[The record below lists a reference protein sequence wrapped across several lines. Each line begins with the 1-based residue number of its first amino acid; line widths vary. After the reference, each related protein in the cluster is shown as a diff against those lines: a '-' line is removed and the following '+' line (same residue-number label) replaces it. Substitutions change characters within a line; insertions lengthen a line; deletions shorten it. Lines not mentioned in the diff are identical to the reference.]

1 MRALPLFLLALSTCR
16 TTSDAPVPA
25 NAPAA
30 LAPTTTTPA
39 PIAAAK
45 RELPPAPPLPTFP
58 KGLITPVAAPADNA
72 LTAEKAELGWML
84 FFDKRLSANE
94 SMACAQCHHLD
105 KAMSSGIAVDTK
117 VGGAANKRNSPTVL
131 NLSMHKNFYWDGRAP
146 TLEAVSLAAW
156 KGQLGADPVKV
167 ATALNLVPDYAA
179 RFERAFA
186 KAATP
191 DTVTQALASFFR
203 VFNNGNAPFDRF
215 VAGETTAISKKAQE
229 GWLVF
234 NKAQCGTCHVPP
246 MFSDYDFH
254 NVAVGDDA
262 GRQDATKNEQDKGKF
277 KTPSLRNVALTAPYF
292 HDGKTDTLRAAV
304 AFMAKGPDGKPGV
317 DANWKT
323 VKLTDKEIDALTAM
337 LESLT
342 GTSTYAEAPTLP

>member
-25 NAPAA
+25 NGPQATLPKTAE
-30 LAPTTTTPA
+30 TPV
-39 PIAAAK
+39 AAAK
-45 RELPPAPPLPTFP
+45 RELPPAPPLPAIP
-58 KGLITPVAAPADNA
+58 KGIITPAAAPADNA
-72 LTAEKAELGWML
+72 LTADKAELGWML
-84 FFDKRLSANE
+84 FFDKRLSADGT
-94 SMACAQCHHLD
+94 MACAQCHHLD
-105 KAMSSGIAVDTK
+105 KAMSSGAVVDPK
-117 VGGAANKRNSPTVL
+117 VGGAVNKRNSPTVL

-156 KGQLGADPVKV
+156 KGQLGADPLKV
-167 ATALNLVPDYAA
+167 AAALNLVPGYAA
-179 RFERAFA
+179 RFERAFG
-186 KAATP
+186 KTATP

-203 VFNNGNAPFDRF
+203 VFNSGNAPFDRF
-215 VAGETTAISKKAQE
+215 VAGEATAISKQAQE

-234 NKAQCGTCHVPP
+234 NKAQCGSCHVPP

-254 NVAVGDDA
+254 NLSIGDDP

-277 KTPSLRNVALTAPYF
+277 KTPSLRNVALTGPYF

-304 AFMAKGPDGKPGV
+304 VFMAKGPVGKTDTDP
-317 DANWKT
+317 NWKS

-342 GTSTYAEAPTLP
+342 GTSTYSEAPALP